1 MRTGLRAVKGVGEEH
16 AARLDAAR
24 RAGAYRDLDDFR
36 RRTGLAGDALT
47 NLGACG
53 AFAGLDLDRRA
64 ALWAALAA
72 RPPAGALPGL
82 ASLGDAPALPPMT
95 PAEELVE
102 DYRVLGFSPRG
113 HLMTLRRAAA
123 ARVGARRLAELATL
137 PDGVTARVAGM
148 VAVAQAPPSAHG
160 MAFVTLEDETG
171 LGDLTLRPPEAAR
184 HRATLAESALVLA
197 EGRVQ
202 RAEGVASLLVRT
214 VTPLADAR

>member
-1 MRTGLRAVKGVGEEH
+1 M
-16 AARLDAAR
+16 
-24 RAGAYRDLDDFR
+24 
-36 RRTGLAGDALT
+36 
-47 NLGACG
+47 
-53 AFAGLDLDRRA
+53 
-64 ALWAALAA
+64 
-72 RPPAGALPGL
+72 
-82 ASLGDAPALPPMT
+82 
-95 PAEELVE
+95 
-102 DYRVLGFSPRG
+102 
-113 HLMTLRRAAA
+113 
-123 ARVGARRLAELATL
+123 GARRLAELATL